1 MEQLEGDKE
10 MRAHVNLYKG
20 ETKKKP
26 SQVKSNSVK
35 MDTRSDAIC
44 EGADDEDDDDE
55 EKINLSELLDE
66 MMLSGTATLKA
77 EDVMG
82 DSILTADQ
90 AAETP
95 GIHLST
101 TGFEAADF
109 AATDYKF
116 T

>member
-1 MEQLEGDKE
+1 

-20 ETKKKP
+20 ETTKKA
-26 SQVKSNSVK
+26 SQARINSVK
-35 MDTRSDAIC
+35 MDTRSEAII
-44 EGADDEDDDDE
+44 EGADDEDDDDD
-55 EKINLSELLDE
+55 EKIDLSELLDE
-66 MMLSGTATLKA
+66 MMLSGTAALKA

-90 AAETP
+90 AAEMP
-95 GIHLST
+95 GIQLST

-109 AATDYKF
+109 AAKDYKF

>member
-1 MEQLEGDKE
+1 LEQLEGDKE
-10 MRAHVNLYKG
+10 MRGHVNLYKG
-20 ETKKKP
+20 DATKKA
-26 SQVKSNSVK
+26 SQARINSSK
-35 MDTRSDAIC
+35 MDTRSEANG

-66 MMLSGTATLKA
+66 MMLSGTATMKA
-77 EDVMG
+77 EDVTG

-95 GIHLST
+95 AIHLAT

-109 AATDYKF
+109 ATTDFKF